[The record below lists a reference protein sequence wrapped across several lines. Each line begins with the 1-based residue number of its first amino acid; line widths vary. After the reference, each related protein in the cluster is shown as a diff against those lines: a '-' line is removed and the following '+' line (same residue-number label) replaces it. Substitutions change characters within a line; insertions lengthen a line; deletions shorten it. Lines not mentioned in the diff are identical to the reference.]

1 MACCSSAACASAA
14 FRFSFRCWPR
24 TLGTG
29 GVLEVCREL
38 GIELIAYSPL
48 ALGLLSGRWSLDGPL
63 PSGPRGALFRRL
75 LPALKPL
82 QALMAELAACHQ
94 ISQTALALSWCRSHG
109 AMPIPG
115 LRRVGQVERCVRLW
129 LLAAR

>member
-1 MACCSSAACASAA
+1 M
-14 FRFSFRCWPR
+14 
-24 TLGTG
+24 
-29 GVLEVCREL
+29 LEVCREL

-63 PSGPRGALFRRL
+63 PRGPRGALFRRL

-94 ISQTALALSWCRSHG
+94 ISPAALALSWCRSHG
-109 AMPIPG
+109 ALPIPG
-115 LRRVGQVERCVRLW
+115 LRRVEQVDAVREALGCS
-129 LLAAR
+129 LPDDDRRRLDEVAAMLNVSMPANPFSSS